1 MGLKYYAEKKQMF
14 SDPTS
19 TMNMLKPTNPSDQ
32 VDDHLQVALLAVV
45 GSKAN
50 LQQYEDWCASAIG
63 VNNANFVAICR
74 LASTMPPKKSSENL
88 LFNIRTMEVISRL
101 NLHTFFP

>member
-1 MGLKYYAEKKQMF
+1 MNEVQGQNLHDTLVEDRRLWKTGGLQMGLKYYAEKKQKF

-45 GSKAN
+45 ESKAN
-50 LQQYEDWCASAIG
+50 LQQYKDWCASAIG
-63 VNNANFVAICR
+63 
-74 LASTMPPKKSSENL
+74 
-88 LFNIRTMEVISRL
+88 
-101 NLHTFFP
+101 